1 MSTSTKAQIGKT
13 FYQEYTA
20 GVIKTENI
28 QKVIRAIERD

>member
-1 MSTSTKAQIGKT
+1 MSTSTKTKIGKA

-28 QKVIRAIERD
+28 QKVIRAMERD